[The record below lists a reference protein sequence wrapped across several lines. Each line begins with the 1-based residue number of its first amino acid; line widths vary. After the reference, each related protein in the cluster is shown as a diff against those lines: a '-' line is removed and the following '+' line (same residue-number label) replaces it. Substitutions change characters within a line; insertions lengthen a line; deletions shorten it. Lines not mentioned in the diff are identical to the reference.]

1 MNKDIKIGQ
10 IVNTHSLK
18 GNIKVNMYTETL
30 EDIKKYSYIFISL
43 KNMDE
48 DKEKIKFE
56 IEEIKFL
63 KNQVILKLK
72 GIEDISEAE
81 KLKNKYIYITEE
93 QLKKNNPLKNNEYY
107 IKDLVGL
114 DVINEKGEKVGILS
128 EVLELNTDVYVVK
141 RSFGKDILIP
151 AIKQFVKKV
160 NIEENKMLVSL
171 GGLDEI

>member
-18 GNIKVNMYTETL
+18 GNIRVNMYTETL
-30 EDIKKYSYIFISL
+30 DDIKKYSYILISL
-43 KNMDE
+43 KNMDD

-56 IEEIKFL
+56 IEKIKYS

-72 GIEDISEAE
+72 GIENISEAE
-81 KLKNKYIYITEE
+81 KFKNKYIYITEE
-93 QLKKNNPLKNNEYY
+93 QLKENNPLQDNEYY
-107 IKDLVGL
+107 IKDLIGL
-114 DVINEKGEKVGILS
+114 DVINQEGEKIGTLS
-128 EVLELNTDVYVVK
+128 DVLELNTDVYIVK
-141 RSFGKDILIP
+141 RNSGKDILIP

-160 NIEENKMLVSL
+160 NIKENKMIVSL

>member
-160 NIEENKMLVSL
+160 NIEENKMFVSL